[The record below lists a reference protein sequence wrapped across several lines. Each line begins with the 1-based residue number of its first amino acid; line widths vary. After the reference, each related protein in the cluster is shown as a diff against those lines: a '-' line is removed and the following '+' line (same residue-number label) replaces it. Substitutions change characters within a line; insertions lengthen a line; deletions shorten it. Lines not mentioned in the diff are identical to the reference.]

1 MDKTIKKICL
11 VSSAQIQYS
20 RPPAGLAF
28 MAGVCERNNVEYSL
42 IDLNINFLHY
52 AGKEV
57 WDKCFLYTTNDL
69 LTLPDELNEIVNKF
83 LDQTIDQIIS
93 SGPECL
99 AITALT
105 LFNQQWAKKF
115 LQRLRRC
122 SDITT
127 IGGGP
132 GFGTLDAFGRDT
144 TITFGQHLAQENL
157 LDYYVLGEGEVI
169 FEKFLQGSR
178 DECGLNT
185 KNNPETWQP
194 QIDDLNGLAMPSY
207 KQIDFNL
214 YKSSYDKPVISITSS
229 RGCVRRCSFCDV
241 GHLWK
246 KFRFRSGQSVADEIL
261 KHHLDTGATDFW
273 FTDSLINGSLKQFM
287 DLLEQLSIY
296 KQQYPSLEKLT
307 YSGQFIIRPQGS
319 HPVRM
324 FELMK
329 ETGCNQIQVG
339 IESGSESVR
348 NHIGKKFSNADIDYH
363 FKMCE
368 KYKIKN
374 WLLMLVGYPTETE
387 QDFADS
393 LNMLTRYQKYIIND
407 TAFGVQATGPTA
419 ILPNTPLS
427 SQQNELGIV
436 YEHEGSINLWTS
448 TVNTTLSFNERQL
461 RWIRLIEHAVKLGY
475 NLPAEIDMYVTTNRL
490 SVLSNNEN
498 QTVKTKKVIP
508 IHITSSAM
516 YS

>member
-1 MDKTIKKICL
+1 MTNKIKKICL
-11 VSSAQIQYS
+11 ISSAQIQYS

-28 MAGVCERNNVEYSL
+28 MAGVCERNNVEYSV
-42 IDLNINFLHY
+42 IDLNINFLHH

-57 WDKCFLYTTNDL
+57 WNQCFLHTTNNL
-69 LTLPDELNEIVNKF
+69 SKLPAKLNEIVNEF
-83 LDQTIDQIIS
+83 LDQTIDQIVAT
-93 SGPECL
+93 GADCV
-99 AITALT
+99 AITTLT
-105 LFNQQWAKKF
+105 QLNQQWAEKF
-115 LQRLRRC
+115 LRRLRRRVNLL
-122 SDITT
+122 T

-132 GFGTLDAFGRDT
+132 GLGVPDSFGQDPTM
-144 TITFGQHLAQENL
+144 TFGQHLAQQKL
-157 LDYYVLGEGEVI
+157 LDYYVLGEGDIV

-178 DECGLNT
+178 NEPGLNT
-185 KNNPETWQP
+185 KNCPETLQP

-207 KQIDFNL
+207 KNIDFNL
-214 YKSSYDKPVISITSS
+214 YKSFYDKPVISITSS

-246 KFRFRSGQSVADEIL
+246 KFRFRSGKSVADEML

-287 DLLEQLSIY
+287 DLLEQLTIY

-319 HPVRM
+319 HPDRM
-324 FELMK
+324 FKLMK
-329 ETGCNQIQVG
+329 ETGCNHIQVG

-368 KYKIKN
+368 KYQIKN
-374 WLLMLVGYPTETE
+374 WLLMMVGYPTETE
-387 QDFADS
+387 QDFLDS
-393 LNMLTRYQKYIIND
+393 LDMLTRYQKYVVND
-407 TAFGVQATGPTA
+407 TAFGVQANGPA
-419 ILPNTPLS
+419 SILPNTPLA
-427 SQQNELGIV
+427 SQQNELGII
-436 YEHEGSINLWTS
+436 YEHEGSSNSWT
-448 TVNTTLSFNERQL
+448 TADNPGLSFNERHL
-461 RWIRLIEHAVKLGY
+461 RWIKLIEHAVTLGY
-475 NLPAEIDMYVTTNRL
+475 NLPVEIDIYLTTNQQA
-490 SVLSNNEN
+490 VLSNKEN

-508 IHITSSAM
+508 IYTTSSSI